1 MIIHNVA
8 QLSDEWWALRA
19 GIPTASEF
27 KRIITAK
34 DMLPSKG
41 QAGYAAELAAD
52 LVCQS
57 PEYFTKKG
65 RPINSHTDY
74 GRDMEEEARQWY
86 AFTNKVE
93 ACTVGFITTDDG
105 RFGCSPDI
113 LIHDPISKKWLGG
126 AEIKC
131 VQAHKHAGF
140 ALKGQLP
147 LEYTAQVH
155 GCLAVTGL
163 PYWDWVAYC
172 PGMNQ
177 VVARVTPNDFTEA
190 LKVQLEAFWSLYQE
204 VKAKLGVT
212 KVEEKTDPAV
222 ANAIQAWKER
232 LGADPGPGICTLNDW
247 LQDLKGEPQAAKK
260 AIWDQIKNYGATKGW
275 TFDWIEK
282 VWKEPASV

>member
-19 GIPTASEF
+19 GVPTASEF

-34 DMLPSKG
+34 DRLPSKG

-65 RPINSHTDY
+65 RPINAHTDY

-93 ACTVGFITTDDG
+93 VCQVGFITTDDG

-113 LIHDPISKKWLGG
+113 LIKKEGAWSGG
-126 AEIKC
+126 VEIKC

-140 ALKGQLP
+140 ALKGTLP

-172 PGMNQ
+172 PGMTQ
-177 VVARVTPNDFTEA
+177 VVVRVEPNDFTEA
-190 LKVQLEAFWSLYQE
+190 LKVQMEAFDKLYQE

-212 KVEEKTDPAV
+212 KVEEPKDPRV
-222 ANAIQAWKER
+222 EQAIQAWREK
-232 LGADPGPGICTLNDW
+232 LATGPGIATLNEW
-247 LQDLKGEPQAAKK
+247 LEEMKDLPQASKK
-260 AIWDQIKNYGATKGW
+260 PIWESVKAYGATKGW
-275 TFDWIEK
+275 TFDYTEK
-282 VWKEPASV
+282 VWKEPAPV